1 MNKYLSTTIIKIL
14 GSASSYFLIIL
25 INNRMGIDY
34 MGYYSLI
41 ISSILL
47 LSSFC
52 SLGTNVSI
60 IKFINQQKNELYIY
74 KGTRTVVFITSII
87 LGFLIYIFKNNIKNL
102 IFKNLE
108 YGNELVLIFSICVPI
123 FVITLLNQEF
133 FKAKKMIN
141 LSELIRILF
150 KNAILIILIFLVSY
164 FNSLSILN
172 FIFILFL
179 SIILNYILSEYI
191 SVKLLKNKNIFFREI
206 SKKDIQN
213 IKTSLFMWFTNL
225 SNILRR
231 NLPIFFLGTFMTI
244 EDVGLYTTIFKYTQI
259 VTIFGISS
267 VAIVGAKS
275 AEFSDKENLQN
286 ILDQSS
292 KFLFKYATLAL
303 IILFFFSFIYLELT
317 LTKNYN
323 DIIIIILVF
332 LFMEYINTIF
342 GNVSIVMNMVG
353 YHKVFSYLNIFIAI
367 LTFFSCFFIIKEY
380 GIVGALGISSVST
393 LLINLIG
400 FIILKNKHKVS
411 TIIFI
416 K

>member
-34 MGYYSLI
+34 MGYYSII

-52 SLGTNVSI
+52 SLGTNISI

-74 KGTRTVVFITSII
+74 KGSRTVVFIISII
-87 LGFLIYIFKNNIKNL
+87 LGFLIFVFKNNIKNL

-141 LSELIRILF
+141 LSELIRVLF
-150 KNAILIILIFLVSY
+150 KNVILIILIFLISY

-213 IKTSLFMWFTNL
+213 IKTSLFMWFTSL

-231 NLPIFFLGTFMTI
+231 NLPIFFLGNFMTI

-259 VTIFGISS
+259 VTILGISS

-275 AEFSDKENLQN
+275 AEFTDKEKLQH

-317 LTKNYN
+317 LTNNYN

-332 LFMEYINTIF
+332 LFIEYINTIF

-353 YHKVFSYLNIFIAI
+353 YHKLLSSLNIFITI

-380 GIVGALGISSVST
+380 GIVGALGISSIST
-393 LLINLIG
+393 SLINLIG
-400 FIILKNKHKVS
+400 FIILKNKHEVS